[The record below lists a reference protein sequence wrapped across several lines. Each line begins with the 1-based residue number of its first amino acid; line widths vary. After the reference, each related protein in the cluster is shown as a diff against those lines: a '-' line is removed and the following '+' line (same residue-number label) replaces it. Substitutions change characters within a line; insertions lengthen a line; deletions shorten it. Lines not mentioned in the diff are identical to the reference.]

1 MTCSSIRNQEC
12 SQMHWVL
19 NPALHWAWAYRLLK
33 FLKYCVVVYNWLS
46 LVLDVQCC
54 GKVFESLL
62 ISLCL
67 TIKIKNT
74 CSALLKY
81 LMYKAAADWEPKI
94 SFLSSSPLATDFK
107 SLSLFSLF
115 LLVTGSTEGPDAFQV
130 LCHFFA
136 GFCSVSQGHEFALDG
151 FLHLPTCA
159 TSWKKMYLKMGIY
172 KDWIENDWNQTRNTA
187 RLSEGL
193 ENSCLRLSQLQQINT
208 INLPSCCCF
217 MRQLQPQCR
226 TDRCRRNSISTAV
239 RLYNIHTR

>member
-1 MTCSSIRNQEC
+1 MFLNKEPGVLSNALSIKSSTPLWC
-12 SQMHWVL
+12 W
-19 NPALHWAWAYRLLK
+19 HWAWAYRLLK

-54 GKVFESLL
+54 GNVFESLL

-81 LMYKAAADWEPKI
+81 LMYKAAADWEPKF

-159 TSWKKMYLKMGIY
+159 TSWKKNVSENGHLQGLDRKWLKP
-172 KDWIENDWNQTRNTA
+172 NQKHCKTFRGA
-187 RLSEGL
+187 GE
-193 ENSCLRLSQLQQINT
+193 QLLKT
-208 INLPSCCCF
+208 FSASA
-217 MRQLQPQCR
+217 
-226 TDRCRRNSISTAV
+226 D
-239 RLYNIHTR
+239 